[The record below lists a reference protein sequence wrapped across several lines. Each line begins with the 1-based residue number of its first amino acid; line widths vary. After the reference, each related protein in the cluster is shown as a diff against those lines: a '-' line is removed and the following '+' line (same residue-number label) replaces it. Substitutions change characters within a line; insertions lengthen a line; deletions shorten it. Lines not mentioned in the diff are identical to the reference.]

1 MTLVFDA
8 TFLNACKED
17 SFTLENIETGDMGD
31 LVVFILSESFMGDKS
46 SYEPLIKRLEHAFGT
61 HAKSIKHEII
71 NPVDTV
77 NRVEILK
84 DIVAGS
90 ISKGYSWIPVSHEP
104 GSKQEVNTETQ
115 EKELM
120 SEVDEEQ

>member
-1 MTLVFDA
+1 
-8 TFLNACKED
+8 
-17 SFTLENIETGDMGD
+17 
-31 LVVFILSESFMGDKS
+31 MGDKS
-46 SYEPLIKRLEHAFGT
+46 LYEPLIERLKHAFGT

-71 NPVDTV
+71 NPVDTA

-84 DIVAGS
+84 DIVAES
-90 ISKGYSWIPVSHEP
+90 ISKGYSWIPVPHELS
-104 GSKQEVNTETQ
+104 GKQEVNTETQ